1 MRTHWQNIAVA
12 FGLVLVAGFFVL
24 VGVYPYRPNS
34 TLGWFVLFALALP
47 VVLLFEFGGE
57 KLLKP
62 NFVSRLGRIGR
73 VVYGVLVMGVV
84 LVVVLVAFQFL
95 EPFFGK
101 WGS

>member
-1 MRTHWQNIAVA
+1 MGTHWQNIAA
-12 FGLVLVAGFFVL
+12 ASGLVIVAGFFVL
-24 VGVYPYRPNS
+24 AGIYPYRPNS
-34 TLGWFVLFALALP
+34 ILGWFALLVLALP

-62 NFVSRLGRIGR
+62 NFVSRLGRVGR
-73 VVYGVLVMGVV
+73 VVYGVMVMGVV